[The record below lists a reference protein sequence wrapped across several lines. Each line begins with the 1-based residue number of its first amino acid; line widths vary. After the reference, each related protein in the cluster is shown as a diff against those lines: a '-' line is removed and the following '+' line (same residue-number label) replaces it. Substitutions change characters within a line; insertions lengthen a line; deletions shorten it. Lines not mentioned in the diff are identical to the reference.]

1 MKGLYIH
8 IPFCIKKCNYCD
20 FASYPS
26 CISRADE
33 YINALNGEMKKY
45 EGEDINTVYFGG
57 GTPSLLKSEQIGS
70 VINSVFSKFNVS
82 TDAEITIEIN
92 PCTVNKEKARQLK
105 EMGFERIEQFTY
117 HV

>member
-33 YINALNGEMKKY
+33 YINALTSEMKKY
-45 EGEDINTVYFGG
+45 KGEDVDTVYFGG
-57 GTPSLLKSEQIGS
+57 GTPSLLEPG
-70 VINSVFSKFNVS
+70 
-82 TDAEITIEIN
+82 
-92 PCTVNKEKARQLK
+92 QLNNIIK
-105 EMGFERIEQFTY
+105 KK
-117 HV
+117 